1 MEVIK
6 IKSPFDIP
14 ENFTGIAEYPNGD
27 KYWYTNRKLHR
38 ENGPAI
44 EWANGFKSWYK
55 NGNAH
60 REDGPAI
67 ENTSGVKQWWLDNY
81 QYTLT
86 SFKFLIQTSIYLK
99 KEKGRYNLE
108 WLLFLTD
115 QDIKEFP
122 FIPEMDFVKEYLD
135 AVQ

>member
-6 IKSPFDIP
+6 IKSPFEIP

-27 KYWYTNRKLHR
+27 KYWYSNRKLHR

-44 EWANGFKSWYK
+44 E
-55 NGNAH
+55 
-60 REDGPAI
+60 
-67 ENTSGVKQWWLDNY
+67 NTSGLKQWWLNNY
-81 QYTLT
+81 RYYLLG
-86 SFKFLIQTSIYLK
+86 FKFLIQTSIFIG
-99 KEKGRYNLE
+99 KEKGKYNLE

-115 QDIKEFP
+115 KGIAEFP
-122 FIPEMDFVKEYLD
+122 FIPGMYFVKEYLD